1 MNDTIVAISTPLG
14 VGAISIIRVSG
25 DNALN
30 IVSKIYKGKDLKQ
43 VKSHTINYGHIYE
56 SDKLID
62 EVLVTVMKKPNT
74 FTREDVVEINSH
86 GGIATTN
93 KILELLLTN
102 GCRLAEPGEFTKRAF
117 LNGRIDLIEAEGVM
131 DLINAKT
138 EKQMELSINQVNG
151 HTSKK
156 IENLR
161 EELVKIIANI
171 NVNIDY
177 PEYEDIPE
185 VTNKDI
191 LNKLKNIENNIQE
204 ILLNSKDNQLIK
216 EGIKTAIIGSPN
228 VGKSSI
234 LNKLLDEEKAIVTD
248 IPGTTRDIV
257 EGNIL
262 INGIM
267 LKIIDTAGIRKTDD
281 YVENIGVEK
290 SLKLINEA
298 DLIIYVLNNNE
309 KLTNENIEILNKIK
323 NKNHLVIINKIDL
336 EKQLDDTI
344 FDKDKVIKISALDN
358 DCVDIIKNK
367 LSNLFNLEE
376 LNNQDLTYLSS
387 ARSISLLN
395 QSLNKLNEIK
405 KALNNNLP
413 IDFIELDLR
422 KIWNLLGEIIGVT
435 YTDELID
442 NLFSKFCLGK

>member
-30 IVSKIYKGKDLKQ
+30 IVSKIYKGKDLKE
-43 VKSHTINYGHIYE
+43 VKSHTINYGHIFE
-56 SDKLID
+56 LDKLID
-62 EVLVTVMKKPNT
+62 EVLVSVMLKPNT

-151 HTSKK
+151 YTSKK

-323 NKNHLVIINKIDL
+323 NKNHLIIINKIDL

-344 FDKDKVIKISALDN
+344 FDKDKQIKISALDN
-358 DCVDIIKNK
+358 NCVDIIKNK
-367 LSNLFNLEE
+367 ISNLFNLEE

-405 KALNNNLP
+405 EALNNNLP

>member
-74 FTREDVVEINSH
+74 FTREDVIEINSH

-117 LNGRIDLIEAEGVM
+117 LNGRIDLIEAEGIM
-131 DLINAKT
+131 DLISAKT

-151 HTSKK
+151 YTSKK

-323 NKNHLVIINKIDL
+323 NKNHLIIINKIDL

-344 FDKDKVIKISALDN
+344 FDKDKQIKISALDN
-358 DCVDIIKNK
+358 NCVDIIKNK
-367 LSNLFNLEE
+367 ISNLFNLEE

-405 KALNNNLP
+405 EALNNNLP

-422 KIWNLLGEIIGVT
+422 NIWNLLGEIIGVT